1 MPKFVE
7 VRLILTGP
15 LTGKTVTLNGHFF
28 DQGVCVVTG
37 EPGSLK
43 FLFTYMARCY
53 QAYPQ
58 GSVELE
64 KAREAWEAY
73 CAKENGHG
81 VSDVQEDEE
90 QPDPPSED
98 ASNLQPDGQG
108 PATEDGEVS
117 GANDAGAPGQTE
129 PDASGNGL
137 QDPRPDDNQPPEG
150 QNDTQALTKLGKA
163 VMSLDPDNDEHWTGA
178 GLPAMSA
185 VEAAYGST
193 DITRKQVEAEMP
205 NWNREMAQ
213 ANKPAVD

>member
-15 LTGKTVTLNGHFF
+15 YTGKTVTLNGHFF
-28 DQGVCVVTG
+28 DQGVCVVQG
-37 EPGSLK
+37 EPESLRH
-43 FLFTYMARCY
+43 LFTYMARCY

-58 GSVELE
+58 GSIELE
-64 KAREAWEAY
+64 EARAAWEAY

-81 VSDVQEDEE
+81 VSDIETDEE

-98 ASNLQPDGQG
+98 ASNLQPVGEG
-108 PATEDGEVS
+108 PATEDAQVS
-117 GANDAGAPGQTE
+117 GTDDAGAPGQTE

-137 QDPRPDDNQPPEG
+137 PDPRPDDG
-150 QNDTQALTKLGKA
+150 TQAQGQDAAQTLTKLAKA

-178 GLPAMSA
+178 GLPAMAA

-193 DITRKQVEAEMP
+193 DITRKQVEAELP